1 LNNEDSGQ
9 SNHEPSG
16 SDKDSQTSPVTR
28 SLPRREINFR
38 FSSRFV
44 PILNQTRCALLA
56 STYAA
61 GKVAAIGTGPDG
73 LRLSFSNFQ
82 QAMGIA
88 AGPRGLAIGGPNLI
102 WFLRDAGS
110 LATRIEPI
118 GPDGVGPF
126 DRGYLT
132 RESFVTGNIQI
143 HEMGWG
149 SQGEL
154 WVVNTLFSCLCT
166 LHEDYSFVPRWQPSF
181 ITELAPEDRCHLNGM
196 AMVDGK
202 PKYVT
207 ALGTSNAKR
216 GWRDNKSSGGV
227 LIDVDSG
234 ETIAAGFCM
243 PHSPEVHQGKIF
255 LLDSGHGQLVKVDPV
270 SGDVETITR
279 YPGYGRGMSIHGQ
292 FAFIGMSKARETS
305 VFGGVPICEDRSA
318 MRCGIVVVD
327 LLAGECVAYLEFQTG
342 VEELFDV
349 QVLPQTYSPVL
360 CGPYPVE
367 DQQSPTWVI
376 PNSELVPG
384 LVSDNGSNGAVKR
397 SDRD

>member
-1 LNNEDSGQ
+1 MTNDEVPQPNSEK
-9 SNHEPSG
+9 PSPEMT
-16 SDKDSQTSPVTR
+16 SDDTPR
-28 SLPRREINFR
+28 RRELPRREIKFQ

-44 PILNQTRCALLA
+44 PILNQLRCSLLV

-88 AGPRGLAIGGPNLI
+88 VGPRGLAIGGPNLI
-102 WFLRDAGS
+102 WFLRDSGK
-110 LATRIEPI
+110 LARRI
-118 GPDGVGPF
+118 GPTGPSGVGPF

-143 HEMGWG
+143 HEMGWARDD
-149 SQGEL
+149 EL

-166 LHEDYSFVPRWQPSF
+166 LHEDYSFLPRWKPPF
-181 ITELAPEDRCHLNGM
+181 ISDLASEDRCHLNGM
-196 AMVDGK
+196 AMVDGI

-207 ALGTSNAKR
+207 ALGSTDTPR
-216 GWRDNKSSGGV
+216 GWRDNKSSGGL

-234 ETIAAGFCM
+234 ETIASGFCM
-243 PHSPEVHQGKIF
+243 PHSPRMRQGKIY
-255 LLDSGHGQLVKVDPV
+255 LLDSGRGQLVAVDPQ
-270 SGDVETITR
+270 SGETQTVTN

-292 FAFIGMSKARETS
+292 YAFIGMSKARETS

-318 MRCGIVVVD
+318 MRCGVVIVD
-327 LLAGECVAYLEFQTG
+327 LLAGESVAYLEFQTG

-349 QVLPQTYSPVL
+349 QVLPQTFSPVL

-367 DQQSPTWVI
+367 DQQAPVWVVPD
-376 PNSELVPG
+376 PNLVPEI
-384 LVSDNGSNGAVKR
+384 LATNHTKKAVMR
-397 SDRD
+397 PQD